1 MSYSHLKTVVFDV
14 VGTLMEPVPSV
25 AVAYQQ
31 AAEKQGHI
39 IPVESIRKRFQ
50 LAFHQD
56 DQTTGF
62 STDEK
67 REYLRWRDIVSS
79 CLPELTQTQAN
90 QAFEDLWNHFAR
102 TEHWQL
108 FPETPQVLRSL
119 KEQGY
124 QLFLG
129 SNFDS
134 RLRSVW
140 SGFSELVSQDIP
152 LIISSEVGFRKPSP
166 EFYRAVC
173 QKAGMP
179 SQEILFVGDDLVND
193 VEAPHQQGFLTLLVD
208 RRSRFCHERGIES
221 LEGILPWISNRK
233 SLASN

>member
-1 MSYSHLKTVVFDV
+1 
-14 VGTLMEPVPSV
+14 MEPVPSV
-25 AVAYQQ
+25 AEAYQK

-39 IPVESIRKRFQ
+39 VPLDSIRKRFQ

-62 STDEK
+62 STDER
-67 REYLRWRDIVSS
+67 REQLRWRQIVSS
-79 CLPELTQTQAN
+79 CLPELTQTQAD

-108 FPETPQVLRSL
+108 FPETYQVLRSL
-119 KEQGY
+119 KEHGF

-140 SGFSELVSQDIP
+140 SGFSDLVSLDIP

-166 EFYRAVC
+166 DFYHAVC
-173 QKAGMP
+173 RKAGMA

-193 VEAPHQQGFLTLLVD
+193 VEAPHQLGFHTLLVD

-221 LEGILPWISNRK
+221 LEVIQPWISNRK
-233 SLASN
+233 SFARN